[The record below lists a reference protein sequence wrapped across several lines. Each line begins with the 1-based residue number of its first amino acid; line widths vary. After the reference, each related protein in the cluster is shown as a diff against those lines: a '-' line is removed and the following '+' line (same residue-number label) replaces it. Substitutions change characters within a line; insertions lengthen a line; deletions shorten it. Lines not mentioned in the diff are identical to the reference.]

1 MKPKAIILL
10 VLLAIAIG
18 FVMST
23 YMEASES
30 ATFEMAE
37 ANPEK
42 EYHITGFLMKDEPIE
57 YDALKDANY
66 FTFYLKDK
74 DGKIRKVV
82 SSEPKQQDFELT
94 ETVSMTGKAKGDVFM
109 ATKVLPKCP
118 SKYKDEQANGTSQA
132 SRG

>member
-10 VLLAIAIG
+10 VLLAVAIG

-30 ATFEMAE
+30 ATFEQAE

-42 EYHITGFLMKDEPIE
+42 EYHITGFLVKDKPIE
-57 YDALKDANY
+57 YNPLEDANR

-74 DGKIRKVV
+74 EGEIRKVI
-82 SSEPKQQDFELT
+82 SSEPKMQDFEKT
-94 ETVSMTGKAKGDVFM
+94 ETVSMIGKANEGEFV
-109 ATKVLPKCP
+109 ASKVLPKCP
-118 SKYKDEQANGTSQA
+118 SKYKDQQDNATASQ
-132 SRG
+132 

>member
-10 VLLAIAIG
+10 VLLAVAIG

-30 ATFEMAE
+30 ATFEQAE
-37 ANPEK
+37 ANPDK
-42 EYHITGFLMKDEPIE
+42 EYHITGFLVKDKPIE
-57 YDALKDANY
+57 YNPLEDANR

-74 DGKIRKVV
+74 DGEIRKVI
-82 SSEPKQQDFELT
+82 SSEPKMQDFEKT
-94 ETVSMTGKAKGDVFM
+94 ETVSMTGRASGEDFL

-118 SKYKDEQANGTSQA
+118 SKYKDQQDNATAAAE
-132 SRG
+132 

>member
-10 VLLAIAIG
+10 VLLAVAIG

-30 ATFEMAE
+30 ATFKQAE
-37 ANPEK
+37 ANPDK
-42 EYHITGFLMKDEPIE
+42 EYHITGFLMKDKPIE
-57 YDALKDANY
+57 YKPLEDANR

-74 DGKIRKVV
+74 DGEVRKVI
-82 SSEPKQQDFELT
+82 SSEPKMQDFEKT
-94 ETVSMTGKAKGDVFM
+94 ETVSMTGRAIGEDFL

-118 SKYKDEQANGTSQA
+118 SKYKDQQDNATTVAN
-132 SRG
+132 

>member
-10 VLLAIAIG
+10 VLLAVAIG

-30 ATFEMAE
+30 ATFKQAE
-37 ANPEK
+37 ANPNK
-42 EYHITGFLMKDEPIE
+42 EYHITGFLMKDKPIE
-57 YDALKDANY
+57 YNPLEDANR

-74 DGKIRKVV
+74 DGDVRKVI
-82 SSEPKQQDFELT
+82 SSEPKMQDFEKT
-94 ETVSMTGKAKGDVFM
+94 ETVSMTGRAVGDDFQ

-118 SKYKDEQANGTSQA
+118 SKYKDQQDNATAATN
-132 SRG
+132 